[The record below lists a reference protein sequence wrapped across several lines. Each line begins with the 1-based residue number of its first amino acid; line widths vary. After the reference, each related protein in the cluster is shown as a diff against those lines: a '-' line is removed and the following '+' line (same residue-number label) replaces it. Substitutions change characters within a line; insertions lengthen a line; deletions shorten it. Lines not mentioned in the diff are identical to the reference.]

1 MKLTFDTT
9 LERGDDELE
18 LRVTYELNPYIPA
31 THLQPA
37 EGGDCEIL
45 SAEFGC
51 HDAPNLPAPLS
62 EAEYE
67 TLQMEAEERA
77 QQDAED
83 AAADHGDYLYQQYKD
98 RRMMAQWERE
108 LS

>member
-1 MKLTFDTT
+1 MKLTFNTT

-37 EGGDCEIL
+37 EGGDCELI
-45 SAEFGC
+45 SAKFVGV
-51 HDAPNLPAPLS
+51 DAASLPAPLS
-62 EAEYE
+62 EAEWDALLIE
-67 TLQMEAEERA
+67 CEERA
-77 QQDAED
+77 QDDVED
-83 AAADHGDYLYQQYKD
+83 AAAYHGDYLYQQYKD